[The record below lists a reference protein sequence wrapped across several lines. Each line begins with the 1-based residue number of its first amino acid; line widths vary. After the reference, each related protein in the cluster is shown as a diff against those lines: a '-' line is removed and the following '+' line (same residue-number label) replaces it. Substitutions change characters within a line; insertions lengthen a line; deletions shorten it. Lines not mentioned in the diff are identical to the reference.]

1 MMSWLLSPR
10 HCGERPMYDG
20 SGSYLRSEVMAATG
34 ATRGQIAGLLEYCI
48 SQQGHSPGAL
58 HRWPRDEIVLASV
71 ALKLSRLGVLLSTV
85 KAAVDAV
92 RSLHQA
98 GELGVVMLT
107 FDAAGRF
114 TSADRVDGVVPLGG
128 LAMPSE
134 MSSGFRLLINVA
146 AEARNIEAK
155 LRQHRADHG
164 VVR

>member
-1 MMSWLLSPR
+1 
-10 HCGERPMYDG
+10 
-20 SGSYLRSEVMAATG
+20 VATG

-71 ALKLSRLGVLLSTV
+71 ALKLTRLGILLSTV

-92 RSLHQA
+92 RSIHQA
-98 GELGVVMLT
+98 GELEVVMLA

-114 TSADRVDGVVPLGG
+114 MTATRLDRRVALLGELTKPAEDPAGVQV
-128 LAMPSE
+128 
-134 MSSGFRLLINVA
+134 LIDVGA
-146 AEARNIEAK
+146 VSRTIDAR

-164 VVR
+164 VAQRGPKACRKAA

>member
-10 HCGERPMYDG
+10 HCGERPMLDD
-20 SGSYLRSEVMAATG
+20 SETYLRSEVMAATG

-71 ALKLSRLGVLLSTV
+71 ALKLTRLGVMLSTV

-98 GELGVVMLT
+98 GELEVVMLT

-114 TSADRVDGVVPLGG
+114 MTATRLDGVVPLGE
-128 LAMPSE
+128 LAEPAE
-134 MSSGFRLLINVA
+134 GPAGVRLLIDIA
-146 AEARNIEAK
+146 GLGR
-155 LRQHRADHG
+155 
-164 VVR
+164 VV

>member
-1 MMSWLLSPR
+1 M
-10 HCGERPMYDG
+10 
-20 SGSYLRSEVMAATG
+20 VATG

-71 ALKLSRLGVLLSTV
+71 ALKLTRLGVLLSTV

-114 TSADRVDGVVPLGG
+114 MTATRLDRRVALLADPAEPPESSVG
-128 LAMPSE
+128 L
-134 MSSGFRLLINVA
+134 RLLIDA
-146 AEARNIEAK
+146 GAEASKVDAR

-164 VVR
+164 VAQRGPRACRKAA

>member
-1 MMSWLLSPR
+1 MR
-10 HCGERPMYDG
+10 DD
-20 SGSYLRSEVMAATG
+20 SGTYLRSEVMAATG

-71 ALKLSRLGVLLSTV
+71 ALKLTRLGVLLSTV

-98 GELGVVMLT
+98 GELEVVMLA

-114 TSADRVDGVVPLGG
+114 MTATRRDRRVALLGELTEPLEVPAG
-128 LAMPSE
+128 L
-134 MSSGFRLLINVA
+134 RLLIDVG
-146 AEARNIEAK
+146 AEARAIDAK
-155 LRQHRADHG
+155 LQAHRAEHG
-164 VVR
+164 VAQRGPRACRKAA